1 MRLRLARALG
11 AAPPNAPLAARRPCH
26 AVSPRAAPP
35 RAAPPGAGPAA
46 APSGA
51 DPAAPP
57 VDYADSS
64 SDIAFINACRVTYG
78 RLAGWQSPRAW
89 DSGLETYA
97 GMVEVS
103 RALMAARPTAA
114 AQRAAVVAGFP
125 RVPPFFRRLFPY
137 SKWGA
142 ELNAAITPAFFSW
155 LVGPMAQVEVEVTD
169 PRTGAVTTQRSG
181 VKIERCRYLAESGCV
196 GMCVNLCKVP
206 VQVRAPSKAPFVH
219 ILEGRGYRSRN
230 RG

>member
-1 MRLRLARALG
+1 MRLRPALG
-11 AAPPNAPLAARRPCH
+11 AAPPVAPLAARR
-26 AVSPRAAPP
+26 SRRAAPP
-35 RAAPPGAGPAA
+35 HAAPPGADPAAAGRGVGPAAAPPGAGPATA
-46 APSGA
+46 APAA
-51 DPAAPP
+51 DPAAVPP
-57 VDYADSS
+57 PAIYADSAT
-64 SDIAFINACRVTYG
+64 DIAFINACRVTYG

-89 DSGLETYA
+89 DTGAETYA

-125 RVPPFFRRLFPY
+125 RVPSWFRRLFPY

-155 LVGPMAQVEVEVTD
+155 LVGPMAQVEVELTD
-169 PRTGAVTTQRSG
+169 PRTGDVTTQRSG

-196 GMCVNLCKVP
+196 GMCMNLCKVP
-206 VQVRAPSKAPFVH
+206 VQVRAPS
-219 ILEGRGYRSRN
+219 
-230 RG
+230 